1 VLAVAEFVMPTLGA
15 DMTAGRLVTWV
26 KHPGDTVTRG
36 DIIAEVDT
44 DKGLIEVEVF
54 TSGVLEKTLV
64 EPGTK
69 VPVGTP
75 LAIIRE
81 AGEEPAAVSGTPAPP
96 SVPATE
102 VRTRVSPAARR
113 LAAELSVDPASVH
126 GTGPDGAVTLDDVR
140 KTGGTVEVRADRGE
154 RMRQAIAAAV
164 SRSKREVPHYYIGHT
179 IDLGPVFAW
188 LAEQNRERPVAR
200 RLVHSALL
208 VKAVALTLRD
218 FPELNARWVEG
229 RAARIADINVG
240 LAISLR
246 DGGLVAPALHHAD
259 RLSVDELM
267 ARTLDLVERAR
278 AGALRSS
285 ELSEPT
291 ITVTILGDR
300 GVDTVYGVIYPPQV
314 AIVGFG
320 TVVERPW
327 VVDGSVVARRLVR
340 ATLAADHRVSDGHR
354 GALFLA
360 AMAGRLQDP
369 ARL

>member
-1 VLAVAEFVMPTLGA
+1 MPALGA
-15 DMTAGRLVTWV
+15 DMTAGRLIAWL
-26 KHPGDTVTRG
+26 KHPGEAVTRG

-44 DKGLIEVEVF
+44 DKGVIEVEVF

-81 AGEEPAAVSGTPAPP
+81 AEGAPAPAPTPIAVP
-96 SVPATE
+96 SPEGRA
-102 VRTRVSPAARR
+102 RISPAARR
-113 LAAELSVDPASVH
+113 LAAELGVDPAAVH
-126 GTGPDGAVTLDDVR
+126 GTGPAGAVTLEDVR
-140 KTGGTVEVRADRGE
+140 QASGRAAVQAKPPADRGE
-154 RMRQAIAAAV
+154 RMRQAVAAAV
-164 SRSKREVPHYYIGHT
+164 TRSKREIPHYYIGHT
-179 IDLGPVFAW
+179 IDLGPVTTW
-188 LAEQNRERPVAR
+188 LTEHNRDRPVAR

-208 VKAVALTLRD
+208 VKAVAVTLRD

-229 RAARIADINVG
+229 RVAPIADVNVG

-259 RLSVDELM
+259 RLSVDDLM
-267 ARTLDLVERAR
+267 ASTLDLVERAR

-285 ELSEPT
+285 ELSDPT

-320 TVVERPW
+320 KVVQGAW
-327 VVDGSVVARRLVR
+327 VVDGGVVARPLVR

-360 AMAGRLQDP
+360 GVADRLREPGRL
-369 ARL
+369 

>member
-1 VLAVAEFVMPTLGA
+1 MADFLMPALGA
-15 DMTAGRLVTWV
+15 DMTAGRLIAWL
-26 KHPGDTVTRG
+26 KHPGEAVTRG

-44 DKGLIEVEVF
+44 DKGVIEVEVF

-81 AGEEPAAVSGTPAPP
+81 AGGAPAPAPVAVP
-96 SVPATE
+96 SPEGRA
-102 VRTRVSPAARR
+102 RVSPAARR
-113 LAAELSVDPASVH
+113 LAAELGVDPAAVH
-126 GTGPDGAVTLDDVR
+126 GTGPEGAVTLEDVR
-140 KTGGTVEVRADRGE
+140 QASGKGVRGE
-154 RMRQAIAAAV
+154 RMRQAVAAAV
-164 SRSKREVPHYYIGHT
+164 TRSKREIPHYYIGHT
-179 IDLGPVFAW
+179 IDLGPVTTW
-188 LAEQNRERPVAR
+188 LAEQNRDRPVAR

-208 VKAVALTLRD
+208 VKAVALALRE

-229 RAARIADINVG
+229 RVAPIADINVG

-246 DGGLVAPALHHAD
+246 EGGLVAPALHHAD
-259 RLSVDELM
+259 RLSVDEVM
-267 ARTLDLVERAR
+267 AGTLDLVERAR
-278 AGALRSS
+278 AGTLRSS
-285 ELSEPT
+285 ELSDPT

-300 GVDTVYGVIYPPQV
+300 GVDTVYGVVYPPQV

-320 TVVERPW
+320 KVVQGPW
-327 VVDGSVVARRLVR
+327 VVDGSVVARPLIR

-360 AMAGRLQDP
+360 GVADRLREP
-369 ARL
+369 SRL

>member
-1 VLAVAEFVMPTLGA
+1 MPALGA

-54 TSGVLEKTLV
+54 TSGVLEQTLV

-75 LAIIRE
+75 LAIIRA
-81 AGEEPAAVSGTPAPP
+81 AGESPPPAVAPAPP
-96 SVPATE
+96 VAE
-102 VRTRVSPAARR
+102 VRARVSPAARR
-113 LAAELSVDPASVH
+113 LAAELKVDLAAVH

-140 KTGGTVEVRADRGE
+140 QGAGAVEAPADRGE
-154 RMRQAIAAAV
+154 RMRRAIAAAV
-164 SRSKREVPHYYIGHT
+164 TRSKREIPHYYIGHT
-179 IDLGPVFAW
+179 IDLGPAGAW
-188 LAEQNRERPVAR
+188 LAEQNRDRPVAR
-200 RLVHSALL
+200 RLVHGPLL

-229 RAARIADINVG
+229 RAVLSADIHVG
-240 LAISLR
+240 LAIALR

-267 ARTLDLVERAR
+267 ASTLDLVERAR

-285 ELSEPT
+285 ELADPT

-327 VVDGSVVARRLVR
+327 VMDGGVVARRLVH

-360 AMAGRLQDP
+360 AVAGRLQDP
-369 ARL
+369 SRL

>member
-1 VLAVAEFVMPTLGA
+1 MPALGA
-15 DMTAGRLVTWV
+15 DMTAGRLVTWL

-81 AGEEPAAVSGTPAPP
+81 PGEAPAPAAAPAPT
-96 SVPATE
+96 VAE
-102 VRTRVSPAARR
+102 VRARVSPAARR
-113 LAAELSVDPASVH
+113 LAAELKVALATVH
-126 GTGPDGAVTLDDVR
+126 GTGPDGAVTLDDVQQAAG
-140 KTGGTVEVRADRGE
+140 KVEAPEAATAGRGE
-154 RMRQAIAAAV
+154 RMRQAISAAV
-164 SRSKREVPHYYIGHT
+164 TRSKRDIPHYYIGHT
-179 IDLGPVFAW
+179 IDLGPATAW
-188 LAEQNRERPVAR
+188 LTEQNRERPVAR
-200 RLVHSALL
+200 RLVHGPLL

-229 RAARIADINVG
+229 RAAPSVDINVG

-267 ARTLDLVERAR
+267 ASTLDLVERAR

-285 ELSEPT
+285 ELADPT

-327 VVDGSVVARRLVR
+327 VVDGGVVARRLVR

-360 AMAGRLQDP
+360 AVAGRLQDP
-369 ARL
+369 ACL

>member
-1 VLAVAEFVMPTLGA
+1 MPALGA
-15 DMTAGRLVTWV
+15 DMTAGRLVTWL
-26 KHPGDTVTRG
+26 KHPGETVTRG

-75 LAIIRE
+75 LAVIRE
-81 AGEEPAAVSGTPAPP
+81 TGEAPAPAAAPAPT
-96 SVPATE
+96 VAE
-102 VRTRVSPAARR
+102 VRARVSPAARQ
-113 LAAELSVDPASVH
+113 LAAELKVDLAMIH

-140 KTGGTVEVRADRGE
+140 QAAGKVEAPADRGA
-154 RMRQAIAAAV
+154 RMRRAIAAAV
-164 SRSKREVPHYYIGHT
+164 TRSKREIPHYYIAHT
-179 IDLGPVFAW
+179 IDLGPATAW
-188 LAEQNRERPVAR
+188 LTEQNRDRPVTR
-200 RLVHSALL
+200 RLVHGPLL

-229 RAARIADINVG
+229 RVVPVPDIHVG

-246 DGGLVAPALHHAD
+246 EGGLVASALHHAD
-259 RLSVDELM
+259 RLSRDDMM
-267 ARTLDLVERAR
+267 ASTLDLVERAR

-285 ELSEPT
+285 ELSDPT

-300 GVDTVYGVIYPPQV
+300 GVDTVYGVVYPPQV

-320 TVVERPW
+320 TVAERPW
-327 VVDGSVVARRLVR
+327 VVKGSVVARPLVR
-340 ATLAADHRVSDGHR
+340 VTLAADHRVSDGHR

-360 AMAGRLQDP
+360 AVAGRLQEP
-369 ARL
+369 AKV

>member
-1 VLAVAEFVMPTLGA
+1 MPTLGA

-81 AGEEPAAVSGTPAPP
+81 AGEGPAPVSATPTPPAAPAP
-96 SVPATE
+96 E
-102 VRTRVSPAARR
+102 VRARVSPAARR
-113 LAAELSVDPASVH
+113 LAAELSVDLATMH
-126 GTGPDGAVTLDDVR
+126 GTGPDGAITLDDVR
-140 KTGGTVEVRADRGE
+140 QAAGRVEVRADRGE

-164 SRSKREVPHYYIGHT
+164 TRSKREIPHYYIGHT
-179 IDLGPVFAW
+179 VDLGPAFTW

-218 FPELNARWVEG
+218 FPELNARWIEG
-229 RAARIADINVG
+229 RAVPSDDINVG

-267 ARTLDLVERAR
+267 ASTLDLVERAR

-285 ELSEPT
+285 ELADPT

-327 VVDGSVVARRLVR
+327 VVDGGVVARRLVR

-360 AMAGRLQDP
+360 AVAGRLQDP

>member
-1 VLAVAEFVMPTLGA
+1 MPALGA
-15 DMTAGRLVTWV
+15 DMTAGRLIAWL
-26 KHPGDTVTRG
+26 KHPGEAVTRG

-44 DKGLIEVEVF
+44 DKGVIEVEVF

-81 AGEEPAAVSGTPAPP
+81 AAGTPAPAP
-96 SVPATE
+96 APVPTPVAVPTPE
-102 VRTRVSPAARR
+102 GRAPVSPAARR
-113 LAAELSVDPASVH
+113 LAAELGVDPAAVH
-126 GTGPDGAVTLDDVR
+126 GTGPEGAVTLEDVR
-140 KTGGTVEVRADRGE
+140 QASGKGVRGE
-154 RMRQAIAAAV
+154 RMRQAVAAAV
-164 SRSKREVPHYYIGHT
+164 TRSKREIPHYYIGHT
-179 IDLGPVFAW
+179 IDLGPVTTW
-188 LAEQNRERPVAR
+188 LAAQNRDRPVAR

-208 VKAVALTLRD
+208 VKAVALALRD

-229 RAARIADINVG
+229 RVAPIADVNVG

-259 RLSVDELM
+259 RLSVDDLM
-267 ARTLDLVERAR
+267 ASTLDLVERAR
-278 AGALRSS
+278 AGTLRSS
-285 ELSEPT
+285 ELSDPT

-320 TVVERPW
+320 KVVQGAW
-327 VVDGSVVARRLVR
+327 VVDGGVVARPLVR

-360 AMAGRLQDP
+360 GVADRLREPGRL
-369 ARL
+369 

>member
-1 VLAVAEFVMPTLGA
+1 VADFLMPALGA
-15 DMTAGRLVTWV
+15 DMTAGRLLAWL
-26 KHPGDTVTRG
+26 KHPGEAVKHG

-44 DKGLIEVEVF
+44 DKGVIEVEVF

-75 LAIIRE
+75 LAVIRE
-81 AGEEPAAVSGTPAPP
+81 AAGAPTLAPTPVTVP
-96 SVPATE
+96 SPEGRA
-102 VRTRVSPAARR
+102 RVSPAARR
-113 LAAELSVDPASVH
+113 LAAELSVDLASVH

-140 KTGGTVEVRADRGE
+140 QAASKAEAPSGRGE
-154 RMRQAIAAAV
+154 RMRQAVAAAV
-164 SRSKREVPHYYIGHT
+164 TRSKREIPHYYIGHT
-179 IDLGPVFAW
+179 IDLGPVTAW
-188 LAEQNRERPVAR
+188 LAEQNRDRPVAR

-218 FPELNARWVEG
+218 VPELNARWVEG
-229 RAARIADINVG
+229 RVAPIADINVG

-259 RLSVDELM
+259 RHSVDELM
-267 ARTLDLVERAR
+267 ASTLDLVERAR

-285 ELSEPT
+285 ELSDPT

-300 GVDTVYGVIYPPQV
+300 GVDTVYGVVYPPQV

-320 TVVERPW
+320 KIVEGPW
-327 VVDGSVVARRLVR
+327 VVDGVVVARPLVR

-360 AMAGRLQDP
+360 GVADRLREPGRL
-369 ARL
+369 

>member
-1 VLAVAEFVMPTLGA
+1 MPALGA
-15 DMTAGRLVTWV
+15 DMTAGRLLAWL
-26 KHPGDTVTRG
+26 KHPGDAVKRG

-44 DKGLIEVEVF
+44 DKGVIEIEVF

-81 AGEEPAAVSGTPAPP
+81 AEGAPVPAPVAVP
-96 SVPATE
+96 SPEGRA
-102 VRTRVSPAARR
+102 RVSPAARR
-113 LAAELSVDPASVH
+113 LAAELSVDLASVH
-126 GTGPDGAVTLDDVR
+126 GTGPDGAVTLEDVR
-140 KTGGTVEVRADRGE
+140 QLAGKAEAPGGRGE
-154 RMRQAIAAAV
+154 RMRQAVAAAV
-164 SRSKREVPHYYIGHT
+164 TRSKREIPHYYIGHT
-179 IDLGPVFAW
+179 IDLGPVTTW
-188 LAEQNRERPVAR
+188 LVEQNRDRPVAR

-229 RAARIADINVG
+229 RVAPVADINVG
-240 LAISLR
+240 LVISLR

-259 RLSVDELM
+259 RHSVDELM
-267 ARTLDLVERAR
+267 ASTLDLVERAR

-285 ELSEPT
+285 ELSDPT
-291 ITVTILGDR
+291 ISVTILGDR
-300 GVDTVYGVIYPPQV
+300 GVDTVYGVVYPPQV

-320 TVVERPW
+320 KVVEGPW
-327 VVDGSVVARRLVR
+327 VVDGAVVARPLVR

-360 AMAGRLQDP
+360 AVAGRLQGP